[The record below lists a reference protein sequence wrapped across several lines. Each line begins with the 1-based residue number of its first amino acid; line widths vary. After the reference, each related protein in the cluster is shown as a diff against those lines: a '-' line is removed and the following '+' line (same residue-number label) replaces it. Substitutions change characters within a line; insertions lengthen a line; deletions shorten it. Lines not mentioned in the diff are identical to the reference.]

1 MSLDNPFLIA
11 VGSFLVVGYFLLS
24 ILEKITNLRRSS
36 QRQPSLEQELRTMLE
51 KQEERLICTV
61 KGLIPNVTVLEERFK
76 REIDLK
82 QHEIDRAEERSRR
95 ELMEFRSR
103 YEKVIPEMYDLI
115 RMTNSTISKTATDF
129 MAMVSRIEGAFDM
142 HVKIE
147 QQKGPKE

>member
-36 QRQPSLEQELRTMLE
+36 QRQPSLEQELRQMLE
-51 KQEERLICTV
+51 KQEERLISTV
-61 KGLIPNVTVLEERFK
+61 KGLIPNVTALEERFK

-95 ELMEFRSR
+95 ELNELRSR
-103 YEKVIPEMYDLI
+103 YEKVVPEMYDLI
-115 RMTNSTISKTATDF
+115 RATNATISKTATDF

-147 QQKGPKE
+147 QKGPKE